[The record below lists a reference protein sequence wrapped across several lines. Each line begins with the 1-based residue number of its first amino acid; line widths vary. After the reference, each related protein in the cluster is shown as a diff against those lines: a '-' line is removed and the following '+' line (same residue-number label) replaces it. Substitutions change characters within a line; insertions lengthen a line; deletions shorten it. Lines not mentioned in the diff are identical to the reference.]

1 MINHHLHHLAMK
13 IVLYMND
20 LDCQECADKI
30 EAHIQRYPGVKGA
43 CLMLVTRRF
52 IIDCEDSK
60 VDEIVEEV
68 KKSAAKAQGNVT
80 VSRIQ

>member
-1 MINHHLHHLAMK
+1 MINHHADNPVMK
-13 IVLYMND
+13 IVLFMND

-30 EAHIQRYPGVKGA
+30 EAHIQRYPGVNGA
-43 CLMLVTRRF
+43 CLMLVTKRF

-68 KKSAAKAQGNVT
+68 KKSAAKAQGKVT
-80 VSRIQ
+80 VTRIQ

>member
-1 MINHHLHHLAMK
+1 
-13 IVLYMND
+13 
-20 LDCQECADKI
+20 
-30 EAHIQRYPGVKGA
+30 
-43 CLMLVTRRF
+43 MLVTRRF